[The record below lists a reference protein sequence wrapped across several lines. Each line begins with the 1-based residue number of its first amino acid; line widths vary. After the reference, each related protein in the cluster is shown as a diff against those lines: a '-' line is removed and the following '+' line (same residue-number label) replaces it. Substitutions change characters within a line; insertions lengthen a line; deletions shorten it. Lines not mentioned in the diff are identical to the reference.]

1 MSLQNNTYHPLN
13 YIVCFQTAL
22 MHHSVF
28 RKRHNLVVNPCSFI
42 LTKPRVVLL
51 KSWCLGDASFSPG
64 GDLYI
69 ELTVA
74 QYNTDPV
81 SSTHN
86 MPGRRGW
93 HGSQNAETSEC
104 VECCFV
110 LLVCAQNFVGELSAE
125 FSNLFP
131 SSPPNGHMHT
141 MQVISCHGDSV

>member
-28 RKRHNLVVNPCSFI
+28 RKRQSCSESMQFHSDQTQSCSAEKLVFGRCKLF
-42 LTKPRVVLL
+42 PRR
-51 KSWCLGDASFSPG
+51 C
-64 GDLYI
+64 LYI

-104 VECCFV
+104 IECCFV